1 MARVRSK
8 RTGPFRMSWLGWLMV
23 ALGVWFLGTL
33 LLPLPLERSDGPA
46 VLLYLAIVVPT
57 FFGLNWLALRDERW
71 RRQR

>member
-1 MARVRSK
+1 
-8 RTGPFRMSWLGWLMV
+8 MSWPSWVLV
-23 ALGVWFLGTL
+23 ALGVWFLIEL